1 MKMRASGVRVCVASP
16 PEDVF
21 AGMLAPMG
29 NTDKRS
35 ARRMHDDHSREEAEL
50 RRAQQHE
57 AGDMH
62 HPVQDM
68 PSHGEQPVVHHSFAK
83 LRRNY
88 EDRLRR
94 EAEAWSRLHGRPGE
108 AGFAQEAWESWRDAV
123 EERER
128 ATRLLINS
136 VMDVQSRD

>member
-1 MKMRASGVRVCVASP
+1 MPSP
-16 PEDVF
+16 PELVF
-21 AGMLAPMG
+21 AGHACAMG

-50 RRAQQHE
+50 RRAQQHD
-57 AGDMH
+57 AGDTH

-68 PSHGEQPVVHHSFAK
+68 PSHGEQPVVHNSLTK
-83 LRRNY
+83 LRRDY

-94 EAEAWSRLHGRPGE
+94 EAEAWSRLHGLPGE
-108 AGFAQEAWESWRDAV
+108 AGFSQEAWESWRDAV

-136 VMDVQSRD
+136 VMDVQSRN

>member
-1 MKMRASGVRVCVASP
+1 MRASGVRLCVPQP
-16 PEDVF
+16 PEQVF

-35 ARRMHDDHSREEAEL
+35 ARRMHDDHSREEAGL
-50 RRAQQHE
+50 RRAQQQD
-57 AGDMH
+57 AGDTH
-62 HPVQDM
+62 HPVQNM
-68 PSHGEQPVVHHSFAK
+68 PPHGAQPVVHHSYAR

-88 EDRLRR
+88 EDALRR
-94 EAEAWSRLHGRPGE
+94 EAEAWSRLHGLPGE

-128 ATRLLINS
+128 TTRLLINS
-136 VMDVQSRD
+136 VMDVQSP